1 MSLLHVKILG
11 QCLVHDRQ
19 LNMFQATILI
29 LSLQVLDKMRM
40 PGSSPRQKHW
50 TSLVIQCLRLRL
62 PNQWVWVL
70 SLVGEMRS
78 HMPHSTNTETQNR
91 RNIIKKILKSLKK
104 QVIHIKKKKKDSNTT
119 VKWSLLA
126 WNAAWTAELPMWAGI
141 NNRRGKPKISYCLAL
156 HTHWAF

>member
-104 QVIHIKKKKKDSNTT
+104 QVIHIKKKKKRQQHNSE
-119 VKWSLLA
+119 VVPPGLECSLD
-126 WNAAWTAELPMWAGI
+126 
-141 NNRRGKPKISYCLAL
+141 C
-156 HTHWAF
+156 

>member
-19 LNMFQATILI
+19 LNMCQATILI
-29 LSLQVLDKMRM
+29 LSLQVLDKMRR

-62 PNQWVWVL
+62 PNQWVWVQ
-70 SLVGEMRS
+70 SLVGEIRS

-91 RNIIKKILKSLKK
+91 RNIIKKIFEKLEKTSDPHL
-104 QVIHIKKKKKDSNTT
+104 KKKKKRQRHISE
-119 VKWSLLA
+119 VVPPVLEPQPGLLSCPCGL
-126 WNAAWTAELPMWAGI
+126 E
-141 NNRRGKPKISYCLAL
+141 
-156 HTHWAF
+156 